1 VKIENLDQ
9 GRYSTMAVAVLIIDD
24 EVILAKS
31 IHRYLERHNYD
42 VRSVASAKNAATVMD
57 SFHPDIV
64 LLDYQLP
71 DGNGIDVL
79 RSLKQNYVGAK
90 FIFMTGHGS
99 IALAVEAMKE
109 GASEFISKPIIL
121 EELRLLLEKVSG
133 LERAEKTLSYFR
145 NKQAEKGTLS
155 AILGESQAIKD
166 LRSQIEMLLEAEKSL
181 GGEAPPPVLI
191 TGETGTGK
199 QLVARALHFD
209 SGRSNGPFIELNCAA
224 LPDQLVESE
233 LFGHERGAFT
243 DAKERKTGLIEA
255 AHGGTLFLDEIGELS
270 LNTQAKLLKT
280 LEDQTVR
287 RLGSVRDHSVSVRIV
302 AATNRNLPEMISN
315 GTFRSDLYFR
325 LHMLQLTVPPLRVR
339 GTDILFLADRFLKL
353 KGDQYKRA
361 GLKFS
366 DEANF
371 AMLCHNWPGNVREL
385 RNVIERAI
393 LLTKGTVIGPSVLA
407 VSTTKALPVASDW
420 SNSAININEQDPGN
434 MDLIAV
440 EKNTLM
446 KALNKAK
453 WNVSEASR
461 LLGVSRDT
469 LRYRMEK
476 FEMQKPGKMN

>member
-1 VKIENLDQ
+1 
-9 GRYSTMAVAVLIIDD
+9 MANAVLIVED

-31 IHRYLERHNYD
+31 IQKFLERQGYD
-42 VRSVASAKNAATVMD
+42 VRSVTSAKEAAMAMD

-64 LLDYQLP
+64 LLDYLLP
-71 DGNGIDVL
+71 DGNGIEVL
-79 RSLKQNYVGAK
+79 ISMKQAYAGAR
-90 FIFMTGHGS
+90 FVFMTGHGS
-99 IALAVEAMKE
+99 IEIAVQAMKE
-109 GASEFISKPIIL
+109 GASEFISKPIVL

-133 LERAEKTLSYFR
+133 LERKEQTLAYFR
-145 NKQAEKGTLS
+145 SKQAAKGGLAAT
-155 AILGESQAIKD
+155 LGESLPVKN
-166 LRSQIEMLLEAEKSL
+166 LRNQIELLLEAEKSL
-181 GGEAPPPVLI
+181 DGEAPPPVLI

-209 SGRSNGPFIELNCAA
+209 SGRRSGPFIELNCAA

-255 AHGGTLFLDEIGELS
+255 AHGGTLFLDEIGELP

-287 RLGSVRDHSVSVRIV
+287 RLGSVRERAVSVRII
-302 AATNRNLPEMISN
+302 AATSRNLPEMIGN
-315 GTFRSDLYFR
+315 GTFRADLFFR
-325 LHMLQLTVPPLRVR
+325 LQTLELTVPPLRER
-339 GTDILFLADRFLKL
+339 GTDILFLANHFLRL
-353 KGDQYKRA
+353 KGIQYKRT

-366 DEANF
+366 DEASL
-371 AMLCHNWPGNVREL
+371 AMLRHTWPGNIREL

-393 LLTKGTVIGPSVLA
+393 LLTRGNVIESPVLT
-407 VSTTKALPVASDW
+407 VSTAKISLTSANWSASIVNVD
-420 SNSAININEQDPGN
+420 ERDFGN
-434 MDLIAV
+434 LDLTEV
-440 EKNTLM
+440 ERNTLM

-476 FEMQKPGKMN
+476 FELQKPLNMN

>member
-1 VKIENLDQ
+1 
-9 GRYSTMAVAVLIIDD
+9 MANAVLIIDD

-31 IHRYLERHNYD
+31 IHKYLERQNYD
-42 VRSVASAKNAATVMD
+42 VRSVASAKDAATVMD

-79 RSLKQNYVGAK
+79 RNMKQNYVGAK
-90 FIFMTGHGS
+90 FVFMTGHGS
-99 IALAVEAMKE
+99 IELAVQAMKE
-109 GASEFISKPIIL
+109 GASEFISKPIVL

-133 LERAEKTLSYFR
+133 LERKEKTLSYFR
-145 NKQAEKGTLS
+145 SKQAEKGRLA
-155 AILGESQAIKD
+155 AILGKSPPIKD
-166 LRSQIEMLLEAEKSL
+166 LRNEIEMLLEAEKSL

-191 TGETGTGK
+191 VGETGTGK

-209 SGRSNGPFIELNCAA
+209 SSRSNGPFIELNCAA
-224 LPDQLVESE
+224 LPDQLVEFE

-255 AHGGTLFLDEIGELS
+255 AHGGTLFLDEIGELP

-287 RLGSVRDHSVSVRIV
+287 RLGSVREHSVSVRIV

-315 GTFRSDLYFR
+315 GTFRADLYFR
-325 LHMLQLTVPPLRVR
+325 LHMLQLTVPPLRER
-339 GTDILFLADRFLKL
+339 GTDILFLANHFLKL
-353 KGDQYKRA
+353 KSDRYKRT

-366 DEANF
+366 DEASL
-371 AMLCHNWPGNVREL
+371 AMLRHNWPGNIREL
-385 RNVIERAI
+385 RNVIERAV
-393 LLTKGTVIGPSVLA
+393 LLTRGNVIGSPVLT
-407 VSTTKALPVASDW
+407 VSAAKTSPTPTNWPAYG
-420 SNSAININEQDPGN
+420 INIDERDPGN
-434 MDLIAV
+434 MDLTEV
-440 EKNTLM
+440 EKSTLM
-446 KALNKAK
+446 KALNKAR

-476 FEMQKPGKMN
+476 FELQKPAKMN